1 MELVFFAGNLLT
13 LAILA
18 TIVALGY
25 RMFWKALVVVTPAGD
40 QVVDLF
46 ADDDPS
52 QEFWLHPSDG
62 KARRVGAGITV
73 GSDAKCDLHAPGE
86 ALQFKLL
93 PYRDWCA
100 VQAVTAVPYAIDDLP
115 TEGNSL
121 LKEGQCLTIGDL
133 SIQLTRRPL

>member
-1 MELVFFAGNLLT
+1 MDLAFFIGNLLT

-25 RMFWKALVVVTPAGD
+25 RTLWKALIVVTPAGD

-52 QEFWLHPSDG
+52 QEFWLQPSDG
-62 KARRVGAGITV
+62 KARRVGTSMTI
-73 GSDAKCDLHAPGE
+73 GSHSRSDIHVPGE
-86 ALQFKLL
+86 KHQLKLV

-100 VQAVTAVPYAIDDLP
+100 VESLAPIAYLIDDRP
-115 TEGNSL
+115 TEGNAL

-133 SIQLTRRPL
+133 SIQLTRRPI